1 MTSQSKVVECDRDA
15 DDIIRGTL
23 PLVLKWTV
31 DRQLVQAVTEKSR
44 DEAALITHLIE
55 RKLAEYVITPT
66 LKRRQNASVE
76 EALDEYQG
84 PRD

>member
-1 MTSQSKVVECDRDA
+1 MTSQSKVVECDHDA
-15 DDIIRGTL
+15 EDIIRGTL

-55 RKLAEYVITPT
+55 RRLADYIITPT
-66 LKRRQNASVE
+66 LKRRQNVNTE
-76 EALDEYQG
+76 EALENYEG